1 MVATFILFGV
11 QTGAFDQYFIS
22 LRIKLIPFFISI
34 LGLSGFVQSLM
45 LFEVFLAPS
54 VKGKIIVELTIA
66 LSSDRNVYVHLE
78 GLFFRKILIL
88 FPLLLK
94 KVKLFFLTM
103 KKM

>member
-1 MVATFILFGV
+1 MNTLATQQLMIYHLSL
-11 QTGAFDQYFIS
+11 TYFT
-22 LRIKLIPFFISI
+22 
-34 LGLSGFVQSLM
+34 LM

-88 FPLLLK
+88 VTLPIITVFPHNLYPIPLIRLL
-94 KVKLFFLTM
+94 FSLTYHRD
-103 KKM
+103 